1 MSNRAASFKQIDV
14 TRAAKGALAAGL
26 DVVRMEIDRD
36 GKIVIYT
43 KADEINRSDEIS
55 KALGME

>member
-1 MSNRAASFKQIDV
+1 MPNRAAKFKQADV

-26 DVVRMEIDRD
+26 DVARIVICGD
-36 GKIVIYT
+36 KIVVYT
-43 KADEINRSDEIS
+43 KADEISGSDEIS

>member
-26 DVVRMEIDRD
+26 DVVRMEIDRE

-43 KADEINRSDEIS
+43 KADKINRGDEIS

>member
-36 GKIVIYT
+36 GKIVIVVGNGT
-43 KADEINRSDEIS
+43 ATTEKNDWD
-55 KALGME
+55 